1 MPYKKSKKISRR
13 RNKRG
18 TKHRSKR
25 FRKSKRKTKYHKRGG
40 AGWLDGFKKMIGQ
53 DEESVRKRQEKTD
66 CIKKQDEIIK
76 QAKEAKKNCG
86 KTEST
91 IVSNPM
97 STSSYN
103 ESNPLSNQE
112 EALQEPVQS
121 TATAP
126 PPRAIEARPSSG
138 EGPDGPVGGKNGRK
152 KKSKRKRR
160 TKHH

>member
-1 MPYKKSKKISRR
+1 
-13 RNKRG
+13 
-18 TKHRSKR
+18 
-25 FRKSKRKTKYHKRGG
+25 
-40 AGWLDGFKKMIGQ
+40 MIGQ

-121 TATAP
+121 TAAAA
-126 PPRAIEARPSSG
+126 PRAISATIR
-138 EGPDGPVGGKNGRK
+138 
-152 KKSKRKRR
+152 
-160 TKHH
+160 